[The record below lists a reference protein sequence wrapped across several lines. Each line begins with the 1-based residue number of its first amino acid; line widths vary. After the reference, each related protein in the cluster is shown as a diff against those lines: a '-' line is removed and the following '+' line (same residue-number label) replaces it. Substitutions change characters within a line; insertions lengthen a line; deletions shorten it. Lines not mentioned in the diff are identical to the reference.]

1 MNCLI
6 IDDEQISRDILGKL
20 VDKTPGLHLVAACNS
35 AYEGMNVIRSK
46 KQRIDLILLDVE
58 MPELTGIDFLNSIS
72 EKEKPLIVF
81 VTSKEDYAVDAFE
94 HDAVDYLL
102 KPLNY
107 PRFMRAISK
116 ARDIFGSKQTVQ
128 EGMTNLFVKK
138 DNQLVKIRYADIIY
152 IEASADYMIIYT
164 YEQRFMVHITMKALA
179 ERLPASDFIRVHRT
193 YMVRKDKIDSMEE
206 NSLKIGGRNIPVGGS
221 YREALLKNL
230 NML

>member
-6 IDDEQISRDILGKL
+6 IDDEQISRNVLGEL
-20 VDKTPGLHLVAACNS
+20 VKKTPGLQLVAACS
-35 AYEGMNVIRSK
+35 DAYEGMNVIRAK
-46 KQRIDLILLDVE
+46 KQRIDLIFLDVE

-107 PRFMRAISK
+107 PRFMRAIAK
-116 ARDIFGSKQTVQ
+116 ARDIYESKQTVQ
-128 EGMTNLFVKK
+128 KGMTNLFVKK
-138 DNQLVKIRYADIIY
+138 DNQLVKIRYSDILFV
-152 IEASADYMIIYT
+152 EAAADYMIIYT
-164 YEQRFMVHITMKALA
+164 HEQRFIVHITMKALS

-193 YMVRKDKIDSMEE
+193 YTVRKDKIDSMEE
-206 NSLKIGGRNIPVGGS
+206 GSIKIGGRSIPIGGS
-221 YREALLKNL
+221 YREQLFKSL